1 MTLVMALTTTRWMRT
16 KWRRE
21 LDNKKDFDIKYNLFI
36 PVVATIGTGDD
47 NIVVAKSK
55 SFVSMQGWDFDTI
68 FCLVD
73 CDFLI
78 RKPPDPDNDVYDFR
92 EIQMFIQFPRF
103 SLQCRRSYVDR
114 FVVVLAVKHDYVF
127 GDDLD
132 LNEISYVSKVLG
144 ELNHPIVYSMSP
156 RTSVTPAIAK
166 DISGLV
172 SMYRITGDE

>member
-92 EIQMFIQFPRF
+92 E
-103 SLQCRRSYVDR
+103 
-114 FVVVLAVKHDYVF
+114 VLAPMPQ
-127 GDDLD
+127 
-132 LNEISYVSKVLG
+132 KVLD

>member
-1 MTLVMALTTTRWMRT
+1 MTRCWRTTTA
-16 KWRRE
+16 KSKRRFEE

-92 EIQMFIQFPRF
+92 EVPNPNNTTLWIHAYLFF
-103 SLQCRRSYVDR
+103 SLFNFSPLSFELL
-114 FVVVLAVKHDYVF
+114 FVCKCML
-127 GDDLD
+127 L
-132 LNEISYVSKVLG
+132 L
-144 ELNHPIVYSMSP
+144 
-156 RTSVTPAIAK
+156 
-166 DISGLV
+166 
-172 SMYRITGDE
+172 

>member
-92 EIQMFIQFPRF
+92 EVPNPNNTT
-103 SLQCRRSYVDR
+103 L
-114 FVVVLAVKHDYVF
+114 
-127 GDDLD
+127 
-132 LNEISYVSKVLG
+132 
-144 ELNHPIVYSMSP
+144 
-156 RTSVTPAIAK
+156 
-166 DISGLV
+166 
-172 SMYRITGDE
+172 